1 MKTVRVVEYTDLDGE
16 NHTKDFENAS
26 EAVRF
31 FMMVTSERLVKKA
44 LCNVVLAVNS
54 IYSNEAEYLH
64 LVFWNKTAENLC
76 KYKGKG
82 DLIAVTGYLK
92 TRSYIDKENI
102 VRNIVEVIV
111 EQVDYLGYTK
121 KGVDKSE
128 TIPKLDPDHKKQE
141 EYQMIHDALCA
152 DEDLPF

>member
-1 MKTVRVVEYTDLDGE
+1 MIRNEVKLIGRLTANPELKYTKE
-16 NHTKDFENAS
+16 TN
-26 EAVRF
+26 
-31 FMMVTSERLVKKA
+31 KA

-64 LVFWNKTAENLC
+64 LVFWN
-76 KYKGKG
+76 
-82 DLIAVTGYLK
+82 
-92 TRSYIDKENI
+92 
-102 VRNIVEVIV
+102 
-111 EQVDYLGYTK
+111 K

>member
-1 MKTVRVVEYTDLDGE
+1 MIRNEVKLIGRLTANPELKYTKE
-16 NHTKDFENAS
+16 TN
-26 EAVRF
+26 
-31 FMMVTSERLVKKA
+31 KA

-54 IYSNEAEYLH
+54 IYSNEAEY
-64 LVFWNKTAENLC
+64 
-76 KYKGKG
+76 YKGKG

-121 KGVDKSE
+121 RGVDKSE
-128 TIPKLDPDHKKQE
+128 PIPKLDPDHKKQE

>member
-1 MKTVRVVEYTDLDGE
+1 MIRNEVKLIGRLTADPELKYTKKT
-16 NHTKDFENAS
+16 N
-26 EAVRF
+26 
-31 FMMVTSERLVKKA
+31 KA

-54 IYSNEAEYLH
+54 IYS
-64 LVFWNKTAENLC
+64 
-76 KYKGKG
+76 
-82 DLIAVTGYLK
+82 
-92 TRSYIDKENI
+92 
-102 VRNIVEVIV
+102 NIVEVIV

>member
-1 MKTVRVVEYTDLDGE
+1 MLFQDT
-16 NHTKDFENAS
+16 
-26 EAVRF
+26 
-31 FMMVTSERLVKKA
+31 
-44 LCNVVLAVNS
+44 
-54 IYSNEAEYLH
+54 
-64 LVFWNKTAENLC
+64 
-76 KYKGKG
+76 
-82 DLIAVTGYLK
+82 
-92 TRSYIDKENI
+92 
-102 VRNIVEVIV
+102 V

>member
-1 MKTVRVVEYTDLDGE
+1 MIRNEVKLIGRLTANPELKYTKE
-16 NHTKDFENAS
+16 TN
-26 EAVRF
+26 
-31 FMMVTSERLVKKA
+31 KA

-92 TRSYIDKENI
+92 TITPKEELTKANQYRSLTLTT
-102 VRNIVEVIV
+102 RNR
-111 EQVDYLGYTK
+111 
-121 KGVDKSE
+121 KS
-128 TIPKLDPDHKKQE
+128 IR
-141 EYQMIHDALCA
+141 
-152 DEDLPF
+152 

>member
-1 MKTVRVVEYTDLDGE
+1 MIRNEVKLIGRLTADPELKYTKE
-16 NHTKDFENAS
+16 TN
-26 EAVRF
+26 
-31 FMMVTSERLVKKA
+31 KA

-82 DLIAVTGYLK
+82 DLIAVT
-92 TRSYIDKENI
+92 
-102 VRNIVEVIV
+102 
-111 EQVDYLGYTK
+111 
-121 KGVDKSE
+121 
-128 TIPKLDPDHKKQE
+128 PKLDPDHKKQE

>member
-1 MKTVRVVEYTDLDGE
+1 MIRNEVKLIGRLTANPELKYTKE
-16 NHTKDFENAS
+16 TN
-26 EAVRF
+26 
-31 FMMVTSERLVKKA
+31 KA

-102 VRNIVEVIV
+102 VRNIV
-111 EQVDYLGYTK
+111 
-121 KGVDKSE
+121 DKSE
-128 TIPKLDPDHKKQE
+128 PIPKLDPDHKKQE

>member
-1 MKTVRVVEYTDLDGE
+1 MIRNEVKLIGRLTADPELKYTKKT
-16 NHTKDFENAS
+16 N
-26 EAVRF
+26 
-31 FMMVTSERLVKKA
+31 KA

-64 LVFWNKTAENLC
+64 LVFWNKTAEN
-76 KYKGKG
+76 
-82 DLIAVTGYLK
+82 
-92 TRSYIDKENI
+92 
-102 VRNIVEVIV
+102 IV

-121 KGVDKSE
+121 RGVDKSE
-128 TIPKLDPDHKKQE
+128 PIPKLDPDHKKQE

>member
-1 MKTVRVVEYTDLDGE
+1 MIRNEVKLIGRLTANPELKYTKE
-16 NHTKDFENAS
+16 TN
-26 EAVRF
+26 
-31 FMMVTSERLVKKA
+31 KA

-82 DLIAVTGYLK
+82 DLIAVT
-92 TRSYIDKENI
+92 
-102 VRNIVEVIV
+102 
-111 EQVDYLGYTK
+111 
-121 KGVDKSE
+121 
-128 TIPKLDPDHKKQE
+128 IPKLDPDHKKQE

>member
-1 MKTVRVVEYTDLDGE
+1 MIRNEVKLIGRLTADPELKYTKKT
-16 NHTKDFENAS
+16 N
-26 EAVRF
+26 
-31 FMMVTSERLVKKA
+31 KA

-76 KYKGKG
+76 K
-82 DLIAVTGYLK
+82 
-92 TRSYIDKENI
+92 
-102 VRNIVEVIV
+102 
-111 EQVDYLGYTK
+111 TK

>member
-1 MKTVRVVEYTDLDGE
+1 MIRNEVKLIGRLTADPELKYTKE
-16 NHTKDFENAS
+16 TN
-26 EAVRF
+26 
-31 FMMVTSERLVKKA
+31 KA
-44 LCNVVLAVNS
+44 LCNVVLAVN
-54 IYSNEAEYLH
+54 
-64 LVFWNKTAENLC
+64 WNKTAENLC

-121 KGVDKSE
+121 RGVDKSE
-128 TIPKLDPDHKKQE
+128 PIPKLDPDHKKQE

>member
-1 MKTVRVVEYTDLDGE
+1 MIRNEVKLIGRLTANPELKYTKE
-16 NHTKDFENAS
+16 TN
-26 EAVRF
+26 
-31 FMMVTSERLVKKA
+31 KA

-92 TRSYIDKENI
+92 TRSYIDN
-102 VRNIVEVIV
+102 
-111 EQVDYLGYTK
+111 LGYTK

>member
-1 MKTVRVVEYTDLDGE
+1 MIRNEVKLIGRLTANPELKYTKE
-16 NHTKDFENAS
+16 TN
-26 EAVRF
+26 
-31 FMMVTSERLVKKA
+31 KA

-54 IYSNEAEYLH
+54 IYSNEA
-64 LVFWNKTAENLC
+64 
-76 KYKGKG
+76 
-82 DLIAVTGYLK
+82 

-121 KGVDKSE
+121 RGVDKSE
-128 TIPKLDPDHKKQE
+128 PIPKLDPDHKKQE

>member
-1 MKTVRVVEYTDLDGE
+1 MIRNEVKLIGRLTANPELKYTKE
-16 NHTKDFENAS
+16 TN
-26 EAVRF
+26 
-31 FMMVTSERLVKKA
+31 KA

-82 DLIAVTGYLK
+82 DLIAVTGY
-92 TRSYIDKENI
+92 
-102 VRNIVEVIV
+102 IVEVIV

-121 KGVDKSE
+121 RGVDKSE
-128 TIPKLDPDHKKQE
+128 PIPKLDPDHKKQE

>member
-1 MKTVRVVEYTDLDGE
+1 MYKRQ
-16 NHTKDFENAS
+16 
-26 EAVRF
+26 
-31 FMMVTSERLVKKA
+31 
-44 LCNVVLAVNS
+44 VNS

-121 KGVDKSE
+121 RGVDKSE
-128 TIPKLDPDHKKQE
+128 PIPKLDPDHKKQE

>member
-1 MKTVRVVEYTDLDGE
+1 MIRNEVKLIGRLTANPELKYTKE
-16 NHTKDFENAS
+16 TN
-26 EAVRF
+26 
-31 FMMVTSERLVKKA
+31 KA

-64 LVFWNKTAENLC
+64 LVFWNKTAE
-76 KYKGKG
+76 K
-82 DLIAVTGYLK
+82 IAVTGYLK

-121 KGVDKSE
+121 RGVDKSE
-128 TIPKLDPDHKKQE
+128 PIPKLDPDHKKQE